1 MQYIVKMMDK
11 EYIDK
16 EAVDDVYDYITH
28 FKKTVGMVEGYNVI
42 PSYAVEMIKK
52 VQSIY
57 KVTDDN
63 QLIHFVLSVH
73 PKYGLSP
80 EWMMFYADKIA
91 QLLNEYQIVY
101 GVHTDTDHTHV
112 HFMMN
117 PVSVKSGRVITR
129 TKAEWQ
135 IRMICGT
142 LFPD

>member
-1 MQYIVKMMDK
+1 MWEINDGKILYLLRDNIRFIRIAAGRVLLPQFMTI
-11 EYIDK
+11 IF
-16 EAVDDVYDYITH
+16 
-28 FKKTVGMVEGYNVI
+28 FKRFSG
-42 PSYAVEMIKK
+42 
-52 VQSIY
+52 
-57 KVTDDN
+57 VTDDN

-80 EWMMFYADKIA
+80 EWMMFYAGKIA